1 MNRRLL
7 KNGDMVFLIGSRIT
21 IRKLHIND
29 EYNNLKD
36 NYPLLIKNLDC
47 YTVEGK
53 SNKDAE
59 LNELFLCTIENC
71 DLLVR
76 LYGFDKVPK
85 PKKFIS

>member
-1 MNRRLL
+1 MNKRLL

-21 IRKLHIND
+21 IRELYIND

-47 YTVEGK
+47 YTLDGK

-59 LNELFLCTIENC
+59 LNDLVLCTIENY

-85 PKKFIS
+85 PKEFIN